1 MVSVPLGVRRPKPWA
16 SLPRSFARPRF
27 QICASGPCWR
37 WQYSYT
43 APVIGSITEFPLC
56 GYVLEDIGLATIS
69 RWRRFATPCA
79 TMWFICWVFLVG
91 SLSSGL
97 MSAGC
102 VLSFLFGVGEVVAIV
117 GVWYTRFCVDTLA
130 TLWGSSFGAV
140 FSVCTARDLLRGWMR
155 LLQEYSNTVEA
166 GVSSLTTVEFFG
178 LGGCCVTLVGGC
190 CTWGFNL

>member
-1 MVSVPLGVRRPKPWA
+1 MW
-16 SLPRSFARPRF
+16 RF
-27 QICASGPCWR
+27 
-37 WQYSYT
+37 SYT

-56 GYVLEDIGLATIS
+56 GDVLEDLGLATNS

-117 GVWYTRFCVDTLA
+117 GVWYTRFCVGTLA
-130 TLWGSSFGAV
+130 TSWGSSCGAV
-140 FSVCTARDLLRGWMR
+140 FSVCTARDSLCSRMC
-155 LLQEYSNTVEA
+155 LLQADSITVEA
-166 GVSSLTTVEFFG
+166 DVLSSTTLGNFG
-178 LGGCCVTLVGGC
+178 LGGCCVTLGSGC
-190 CTWGFNL
+190 CTWGFTF